1 MTGPS
6 SSSSSGGDPRKGQDL
21 GGADAV
27 PSTPSAA
34 KRQGAEPDGVERRR
48 TPRGATAATATSSGS
63 GIKPLVWIVVAIV
76 VIAVGYFALGR

>member
-27 PSTPSAA
+27 PATPSTA
-34 KRQGAEPDGVERRR
+34 KRQGAEPDGVDRRR
-48 TPRGATAATATSSGS
+48 TPRGEPATATSSGS
-63 GIKPLVWIVVAIV
+63 GIKPLVWIIIAIV